1 MSKPAPSI
9 DAARLKVYFNSF
21 TWNRNSVS
29 RRAADLPGKETPGFT
44 CDKMARAWRNRSPVT
59 SSPWWNFSHE
69 VAGNTDYAGCF
80 YAACG
85 EFAVDG
91 IFTADSLTSEQ
102 LAKLAKIIVAYI
114 RKPPEK
120 ALSRGQYET
129 HRRENLPKDQI
140 CHILYDAIVALRTQK
155 GPAEHNQAVRSAK
168 LAESIYRRRFRPN
181 ESPRQPRPRP
191 AAPPE
196 NPPENPA

>member
-120 ALSRGQYET
+120 ALSRGQFDQHKRNY
-129 HRRENLPKDQI
+129 RNLCKDQI
-140 CHILYDAIVALRTQK
+140 CGILYEAVVGLRTGREGSVQ
-155 GPAEHNQAVRSAK
+155 SAK
-168 LAESIYRRRFRPN
+168 LAERIYLTRYRPD
-181 ESPRQPRPRP
+181 
-191 AAPPE
+191 ALHKLT
-196 NPPENPA
+196 